1 MKFDIFFD
9 ISVYVMALIGF
20 YSLVLSD
27 TISQQIFLIM
37 VIPVMLGFLSDR
49 KKISIPDFS
58 RINTPLLLLFFL
70 FTIFRIFTGT
80 DILDALS
87 HLTIV
92 VQLAKILSQKRGKD
106 YLYIFS
112 ISFLQLLV
120 ASVMTTSLAFAI
132 VFIIYT
138 VAATWAFMGYNL
150 REQIDEH
157 ESISISLPIIRLS
170 PHFIITTVCVIFLSF
185 FITTILFM
193 VIPRLGS
200 GLILPAVSRKIIHTG
215 FSHEVDLEKSSI
227 ISENSSIIMRARP
240 LGKIENLNNQLIWRG
255 VAFDTFDGLR
265 WTQSSDELYA
275 LNPVALG
282 VFSLSRNIK
291 DTNPL
296 AWEIYLEPLGTTS
309 LFIPYGTYRININF
323 QRLFYDERSNL
334 YLPFAPGECIVYRIE
349 SSSNSPLIIENHINP
364 NSSTYLSLPPLTI
377 SIKELTEKITSTAK
391 NNFEKAELI
400 EKYLRENYSYSLT
413 DNPTNLDDFLFIKK
427 KGHCELFATAMTVM
441 LRLSGIPA
449 RLVSGFIGGEWNHYG
464 KYFMIRQKDAHTWV
478 EAFLEPY
485 GWIVFDP
492 TPPSGKKEHYNHI
505 LKAAYVYIDFI
516 KHNWQRYIISYN
528 IYDQITILRKIRETN
543 QKWKNQTLTIREYFE
558 KKIKNYK
565 RSIIIYGISLLTAF
579 GITLLFYS
587 IKRNIP
593 FLRKLSHKTRRY
605 HDCTFYYEVLDILSK
620 KGLVIRPSQT
630 PLEFLDYVKQKK
642 HELAHIMEK
651 LTSLYLNV
659 RFGEKIL
666 NEQEKQIIR
675 NMINEIRKK

>member
-185 FITTILFM
+185 FITAILFM

-282 VFSLSRNIK
+282 VFSLSHNIK